1 MNRIFELIRILSKKA
16 YNKYIMISF
25 MTTMYLMENNFFG
38 KGYIKKIIP
47 DFKMLDMNFF
57 NTPYEITSYLINIGE
72 FGRDKYLYLLSIDV
86 ILIIV
91 LCILQATLIRKLL
104 KGIEKIERYEWLVI
118 LPFLRSGADF
128 IETLSYMTLTK
139 LFPIYPKLLL
149 YTGTIFTSV
158 KWIFMAAI
166 IIVIIGLL
174 ALNIK
179 NLIKEKKQNILNR
192 MQVKI

>member
-57 NTPYEITSYLINIGE
+57 NTPNEITSYLINIGG
-72 FGRDKYLYLLSIDV
+72 FGRDKYLYLLSIDLV
-86 ILIIV
+86 LIIV
-91 LCILQATLIRKLL
+91 LCVLQSTLIRKLL
-104 KGIEKIERYEWLVI
+104 KGIDKVQRFEWLVI
-118 LPFLRSGADF
+118 LPLLRSGADLL
-128 IETLSYMTLTK
+128 ETLSYMTLTK
-139 LFPIYPKLLL
+139 VFPSAPKILL
-149 YTGTIFTSV
+149 YTGTIFTTV

-166 IIVIIGLL
+166 VIVLIGLIG
-174 ALNIK
+174 LNIN
-179 NLIKEKKQNILNR
+179 NLIREKKHNILSR
-192 MQVKI
+192 T